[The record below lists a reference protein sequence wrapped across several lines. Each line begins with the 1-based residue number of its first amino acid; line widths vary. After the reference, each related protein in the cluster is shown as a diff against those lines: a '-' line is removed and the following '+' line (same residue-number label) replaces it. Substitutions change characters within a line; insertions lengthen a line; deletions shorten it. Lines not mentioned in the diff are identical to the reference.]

1 MAQWGP
7 FPHPVGTLQAWDPRV
22 ASVPPWPE
30 PCFCQPP
37 FPLLCPIHT
46 STSTQDSRLPL
57 EGHQQ
62 PFVVRGRM
70 VEGLLG
76 LPNSW
81 SEVVLAGHL
90 HLLVHGWL
98 PPRPPRTQC
107 LHCSHSCEI
116 ILPGKRKPSGEEWG
130 SQHPDVGQVT
140 FLLCMLHCVSLNAGL
155 PVPNR

>member
-7 FPHPVGTLQAWDPRV
+7 FPHPASTLQAWDPRV

-30 PCFCQPP
+30 PCFCHPP

-46 STSTQDSRLPL
+46 GTSTQDSRLPL
-57 EGHQQ
+57 ERHHQ

-81 SEVVLAGHL
+81 SEVVLADHL
-90 HLLVHGWL
+90 HLLVHGGL

-107 LHCSHSCEI
+107 LH
-116 ILPGKRKPSGEEWG
+116 
-130 SQHPDVGQVT
+130 
-140 FLLCMLHCVSLNAGL
+140 
-155 PVPNR
+155 